1 MTDLELLA
9 PAKNIEIG
17 IAAID
22 CGADAVYIA
31 GPAFGARQAAGNSMD
46 DLAALCRYAHKF
58 GARVF
63 MTLNTI
69 LFDDELNEAY
79 SLMCQA
85 EDAGI
90 DAIIVQDLSVM
101 RMADGG
107 PDGNGR
113 RIGIPLHAS
122 TQCAIRDSEKA
133 LFYKQLGFSRLVL
146 ERELSLQDIRKIR
159 EATGCEIEFFIHGA
173 LCVCYSG
180 QCYMSECISGRSANR
195 GECIQACRSLYNL
208 VDSSTGKVL
217 VRNKALLSLKDYNL
231 LDRVEDLAEAGVSSF
246 KIEGRLKNISYVRNT
261 VTAYSR
267 ALDKL
272 VVSHPDR
279 YRRSS
284 FSRIR
289 GGLTP
294 DLAKTFNRGYTE
306 LFIDGHRGMW
316 SSMDTPK
323 GMGEIAGVVKSIVPC
338 GKNEVIITLKP
349 NSSAGSAPAS
359 KNSHNNSETASA
371 VSLSNGDG
379 FAFTSGNGEII
390 GFRGDVCSGQTIRCK
405 KVAGLSV
412 GTLLYRNISA
422 TFEKTLAATNSERL
436 IDVNVNV
443 SLSGCTNSVY
453 ILTAEALTEDGRKA
467 RISVN
472 AGNES
477 AGNVERMK
485 SIISSQL
492 SKTCGDFSFHANTFP
507 DTEFLTIGTEDG
519 SIPFMS
525 AAFLNDIRRR
535 LSDEFGKEPAHSREM
550 LNLRNIQS
558 PDNDNPQ
565 ILNKFPSQQSLS
577 RERSQFPP
585 RHLSYKFNIAN
596 KLAKEAYLSHGADS
610 ADSAYEIVHNEDAE
624 LMRTRYC
631 IRYELGQCHKMKP
644 KGTPFPAR
652 LHLENNGQ
660 VFPLQF
666 DCSNCEMVV
675 KMK

>member
-69 LFDDELNEAY
+69 LFDDELDEAY

-90 DAIIVQDLSVM
+90 DAIIVQDISVM

-113 RIGIPLHAS
+113 RLGIPLHAS
-122 TQCAIRDSEKA
+122 TQCAIRDPEKA

-146 ERELSLQDIRKIR
+146 ERELSLTDIRKIR
-159 EATGCEIEFFIHGA
+159 EATGCEIEFFVHGA

-231 LDRVEDLAEAGVSSF
+231 LGRMEDLADAGVSSF

-272 VVSHPDR
+272 ADSHPDK

-284 FSRIR
+284 FGRIQ
-289 GGLTP
+289 GGFTP
-294 DLAKTFNRGYTE
+294 DLTKTFNRGYTE
-306 LFIDGHRGMW
+306 LFLDGRRGMW

-338 GKNEVIITLKP
+338 GKNEVGITMKP
-349 NSSAGSAPAS
+349 YSPTGSAPAS
-359 KNSHNNSETASA
+359 KNSHNNSGTASA
-371 VSLSNGDG
+371 VTLSNGDG

-422 TFEKTLAATNSERL
+422 TFEKTLAATNSERH

-443 SLSGCTNSVY
+443 SLSGCANSGY
-453 ILTAEALTEDGRKA
+453 TLTADAVSEDGRRAKV
-467 RISVN
+467 SVN
-472 AGNES
+472 AGNEP

-485 SIISSQL
+485 SIIYSQL
-492 SKTCGDFSFHANTFP
+492 GKSCGDYSFHT
-507 DTEFLTIGTEDG
+507 DTSYELLNVETEDG

-525 AAFLNDIRRR
+525 AAFLNDIRRK
-535 LSDEFGKEPAHSREM
+535 LADGLDKEPAHSREM
-550 LNLRNIQS
+550 LNLRRLPLQDTGKMAGQNLSEVPQS
-558 PDNDNPQ
+558 MEKKRTD
-565 ILNKFPSQQSLS
+565 
-577 RERSQFPP
+577 FPP
-585 RHLSYKFNIAN
+585 RHLSYKFNVAN
-596 KLAKEAYLSHGADS
+596 HLAKETYLSHGADS

-624 LMRTRYC
+624 LMRTKYC
-631 IRYELGQCHKMKP
+631 IRYELGQCLKMKP
-644 KGTPFPAR
+644 KGVPFPAK

-666 DCSNCEMVV
+666 DCANCEMVV
-675 KMK
+675 KKK

>member
-69 LFDDELNEAY
+69 LFDDELDEAY

-122 TQCAIRDSEKA
+122 TQCAIRDPEKA

-146 ERELSLQDIRKIR
+146 ERELSLTDIRKIR
-159 EATGCEIEFFIHGA
+159 EATGCEIEFFVHGA

-180 QCYMSECISGRSANR
+180 QCYMSECISGRSANC

-272 VVSHPDR
+272 VASHPDR

-284 FSRIR
+284 FGRIQ
-289 GGLTP
+289 GGFTP

-306 LFIDGHRGMW
+306 LFLDGHRGMW

-338 GKNEVIITLKP
+338 GKNEVLITLRP
-349 NSSAGSAPAS
+349 HSQAGSAQAPKS
-359 KNSHNNSETASA
+359 SRNDSGTASA
-371 VSLSNGDG
+371 VMLSNGDG

-405 KVAGLSV
+405 KVSGLSV

-422 TFEKTLAATNSERL
+422 TFEKTLSSSNSGRL

-443 SLSGCTNSVY
+443 SLSGCANSGY
-453 ILTAEALTEDGRKA
+453 TLTADAVSEDGRRAKVSA
-467 RISVN
+467 N
-472 AGNES
+472 AGNET

-492 SKTCGDFSFHANTFP
+492 GKSCGDYSFHT
-507 DTEFLTIGTEDG
+507 DTSYEFLNVETEDG

-525 AAFLNDIRRR
+525 AAFLNDIRRK
-535 LSDEFGKEPAHSREM
+535 LADGLDKEPAHSRMM
-550 LNLRNIQS
+550 LNLRSLPS
-558 PDNDNPQ
+558 PDTGKPAAQNLSEGPQ
-565 ILNKFPSQQSLS
+565 SMEKK
-577 RERSQFPP
+577 RTDFPP
-585 RHLSYKFNIAN
+585 RHLSYKFNVAN
-596 KLAKEAYLSHGADS
+596 HLAKEIYLSHGADS

-624 LMRTRYC
+624 LMRTKYC
-631 IRYELGQCHKMKP
+631 IRYELGQCLKMKP
-644 KGTPFPAR
+644 KGVPFPAK

-666 DCSNCEMVV
+666 DCANCEMVV
-675 KMK
+675 KKK

>member
-69 LFDDELNEAY
+69 LFDDELDEAY

-85 EDAGI
+85 DDAGI

-113 RIGIPLHAS
+113 RLGIPLHAS

-133 LFYKQLGFSRLVL
+133 LFYRQLGFSRLVL
-146 ERELSLQDIRKIR
+146 ERELSLQDIRKIK

-195 GECIQACRSLYNL
+195 GECIQACRSRYNL

-284 FSRIR
+284 FGRIQE
-289 GGLTP
+289 GFTP

-306 LFIDGHRGMW
+306 LFLDGHRGMW
-316 SSMDTPK
+316 SSLDTPK
-323 GMGEIAGVVKSIVPC
+323 GMGEIAGVVKAIVPC
-338 GKNEVIITLKP
+338 GKNEVLITLKP
-349 NSSAGSAPAS
+349 YSQAGSAPAS
-359 KNSHNNSETASA
+359 KNSHNNSGTTSA
-371 VSLSNGDG
+371 VTLSNGDG

-390 GFRGDVCSGQTIRCK
+390 GFRGDVCSGNTIRCK

-422 TFEKTLAATNSERL
+422 TFEKTLSATNSERL

-443 SLSGCTNSVY
+443 SLSGCTTSGY
-453 ILTAEALTEDGRKA
+453 ILAADAVSEDGRSAKV
-467 RISVN
+467 SVN

-492 SKTCGDFSFHANTFP
+492 GKSCGDYSFHT
-507 DTEFLTIGTEDG
+507 DTSYEFLNVETEDG

-525 AAFLNDIRRR
+525 AAFLNDIRRK
-535 LSDEFGKEPAHSREM
+535 LADKLDKEPAHSREM
-550 LNLRNIQS
+550 LNLRRLPLQDTGKPAAQN
-558 PDNDNPQ
+558 
-565 ILNKFPSQQSLS
+565 LS
-577 RERSQFPP
+577 GNGEPACGKRTDFPP
-585 RHLSYKFNIAN
+585 SHLSYKFNVSN
-596 KLAKEAYLSHGADS
+596 HLAKETYLSHGADS

-631 IRYELGQCHKMKP
+631 IRYELGQCLKMKP

-666 DCSNCEMVV
+666 DCANCEMVV

>member
-69 LFDDELNEAY
+69 LFDDELDEAY

-107 PDGNGR
+107 KDGNGR

-231 LDRVEDLAEAGVSSF
+231 LNRVEDLAEAGVSSF

-279 YRRSS
+279 YRRAS
-284 FSRIR
+284 FGRIQ
-289 GGLTP
+289 GGFTP

-306 LFIDGHRGMW
+306 LFLDGHRGMW

-338 GKNEVIITLKP
+338 GKNEVIITLRP
-349 NSSAGSAPAS
+349 HSQAGSAQAPKS
-359 KNSHNNSETASA
+359 SRNDSGTASA
-371 VSLSNGDG
+371 VMLSNGDG

-405 KVAGLSV
+405 KVSGLSV

-422 TFEKTLAATNSERL
+422 SFEKTLSSSNSGRL

-443 SLSGCTNSVY
+443 SLSGCANSGY
-453 ILTAEALTEDGRKA
+453 TLTADAVSEDGRRA
-467 RISVN
+467 EVSAN
-472 AGNES
+472 AGNET

-492 SKTCGDFSFHANTFP
+492 GKSCGDYSFHT
-507 DTEFLTIGTEDG
+507 DTSYEFLNVETEDG

-525 AAFLNDIRRR
+525 AAFLNDIRRK
-535 LSDEFGKEPAHSREM
+535 LADGLDKEPAHSRMM
-550 LNLRNIQS
+550 LNLRSLPS
-558 PDNDNPQ
+558 PDTGKPAAQNLSEGPQ
-565 ILNKFPSQQSLS
+565 SMEKK
-577 RERSQFPP
+577 RTDFPP
-585 RHLSYKFNIAN
+585 RHLSYKFNVAN
-596 KLAKEAYLSHGADS
+596 HLAKEIYLSHGADS

-624 LMRTRYC
+624 LMRTKYC
-631 IRYELGQCHKMKP
+631 IRYELGQCLKMKP
-644 KGTPFPAR
+644 KGTPFPAK

-666 DCSNCEMVV
+666 DCANCEMVV
-675 KMK
+675 KKK

>member
-69 LFDDELNEAY
+69 LFDDELDEAY

-113 RIGIPLHAS
+113 RLGIPLHAS

-272 VVSHPDR
+272 VASHPDR

-284 FSRIR
+284 FGRIQ
-289 GGLTP
+289 GGFTP
-294 DLAKTFNRGYTE
+294 DLAKTFNRSYTE
-306 LFIDGHRGMW
+306 LFLDGHRGMW

-349 NSSAGSAPAS
+349 HGPAGSAPAPKS
-359 KNSHNNSETASA
+359 SYNNSGTASA

-422 TFEKTLAATNSERL
+422 TFEKTLSATNSERL

-443 SLSGCTNSVY
+443 SLSGCTNSGY

-492 SKTCGDFSFHANTFP
+492 SKSCGDYSFHT
-507 DTEFLTIGTEDG
+507 DTSYEFLNVETKDG

-525 AAFLNDIRRR
+525 AAFLNDIRRK
-535 LSDEFGKEPAHSREM
+535 LADGLDKEPAHSRRM
-550 LNLRNIQS
+550 LDLRSLPS
-558 PDNDNPQ
+558 PDTGKPTAQNLSEGPQ
-565 ILNKFPSQQSLS
+565 SMEKK
-577 RERSQFPP
+577 RTDFPP
-585 RHLSYKFNIAN
+585 RHLSYKFNVAN
-596 KLAKEAYLSHGADS
+596 HLAKENYLSHGADS

-624 LMRTRYC
+624 LMRTKYC
-631 IRYELGQCHKMKP
+631 IRYELGQCLKMKP
-644 KGTPFPAR
+644 KGVPFPAK

-666 DCSNCEMVV
+666 DCANCEMVV
-675 KMK
+675 KKK

>member
-1 MTDLELLA
+1 MTNLELLA

-69 LFDDELNEAY
+69 LFDDELDEAY

-113 RIGIPLHAS
+113 RLGIPLHAS
-122 TQCAIRDSEKA
+122 TQCAIRNPEKA

-146 ERELSLQDIRKIR
+146 ERELSLTDIRKIR
-159 EATGCEIEFFIHGA
+159 EATGCEIEFFVHGA

-231 LDRVEDLAEAGVSSF
+231 LGRVEDLAEAGVSSF

-272 VVSHPDR
+272 TESHPDK

-284 FSRIR
+284 FGRIQ
-289 GGLTP
+289 GGFTP

-306 LFIDGHRGMW
+306 LFLDGHRGMW

-323 GMGEIAGVVKSIVPC
+323 GMGEIAGVVKAIVPC
-338 GKNEVIITLKP
+338 GKNEVLITLKP
-349 NSSAGSAPAS
+349 YSQAGSAPAPKS
-359 KNSHNNSETASA
+359 SRNDSGTASA
-371 VSLSNGDG
+371 VTLSNGDG

-390 GFRGDVCSGQTIRCK
+390 GFRGDICSGQTIRCK

-422 TFEKTLAATNSERL
+422 TFEKTLASTNSGRL

-443 SLSGCTNSVY
+443 SLSGCANSGY
-453 ILTAEALTEDGRKA
+453 TLTADAVSEDGRRAKV
-467 RISVN
+467 SVN

-485 SIISSQL
+485 SVISSQL
-492 SKTCGDFSFHANTFP
+492 GKSCGDYSFHT
-507 DTEFLTIGTEDG
+507 DTSYGTEFLNVETEDG

-525 AAFLNDIRRR
+525 AAFLNDIRRK
-535 LSDEFGKEPAHSREM
+535 LADGLDKEPAHSRRM
-550 LNLRNIQS
+550 LNLRSLPS
-558 PDNDNPQ
+558 PDTGKPAAQNLSEGPQ
-565 ILNKFPSQQSLS
+565 SMEKK
-577 RERSQFPP
+577 RTDFPP
-585 RHLSYKFNIAN
+585 RHLSYKFNVAN
-596 KLAKEAYLSHGADS
+596 HLAKEAYLSHGADS

-631 IRYELGQCHKMKP
+631 IRYELGQCLKMKP

-666 DCSNCEMVV
+666 DCANCEMVV
-675 KMK
+675 KKK

>member
-69 LFDDELNEAY
+69 LFDEELDEAY

-113 RIGIPLHAS
+113 RLGIPLHAS
-122 TQCAIRDSEKA
+122 TQCAIRDPEKA

-146 ERELSLQDIRKIR
+146 ERELSLTDIRKIR
-159 EATGCEIEFFIHGA
+159 EATGCEIEFFVHGA

-217 VRNKALLSLKDYNL
+217 IRNKALLSLKDYNL
-231 LDRVEDLAEAGVSSF
+231 LGRVEDLAEAGVSSF

-272 VVSHPDR
+272 ADSHPDK
-279 YRRSS
+279 YRRAS
-284 FSRIR
+284 FGRIQ
-289 GGLTP
+289 GGFTP

-306 LFIDGHRGMW
+306 LFLDGHRGMW

-338 GKNEVIITLKP
+338 GKNEVIITLRP
-349 NSSAGSAPAS
+349 HSQAGSAPAPKS
-359 KNSHNNSETASA
+359 SRNDSGTASA
-371 VSLSNGDG
+371 VTLSNGDG

-405 KVAGLSV
+405 RVAGLSV

-422 TFEKTLAATNSERL
+422 TFEKTLSSSNSGRL

-443 SLSGCTNSVY
+443 SLSGCAHSGYT
-453 ILTAEALTEDGRKA
+453 LTADAVSEDGRRAKV
-467 RISVN
+467 SVN

-492 SKTCGDFSFHANTFP
+492 GKSCGDYSFHT
-507 DTEFLTIGTEDG
+507 DTSYEFLNVETEDG

-525 AAFLNDIRRR
+525 AAFLNDIRHK
-535 LSDEFGKEPAHSREM
+535 LADKLDKEPCHSRGM
-550 LNLRNIQS
+550 LNLRSLPS
-558 PDNDNPQ
+558 PDTGKPAAQNLSEGPQ
-565 ILNKFPSQQSLS
+565 SMEKK
-577 RERSQFPP
+577 RTDFPP
-585 RHLSYKFNIAN
+585 SHLSYKFNVAN
-596 KLAKEAYLSHGADS
+596 HLAKETYLSHGADS

-624 LMRTRYC
+624 LMRTKYC
-631 IRYELGQCHKMKP
+631 IRYELGQCLKMKP
-644 KGTPFPAR
+644 KGVPFPAK
-652 LHLENNGQ
+652 LHLENNGH

-666 DCSNCEMVV
+666 DCANCEMVV
-675 KMK
+675 KKK

>member
-69 LFDDELNEAY
+69 LFDDELDEAY

-107 PDGNGR
+107 PDGNR
-113 RIGIPLHAS
+113 RRLGIPLHAS
-122 TQCAIRDSEKA
+122 TQCAIRDPEKA
-133 LFYKQLGFSRLVL
+133 MFYKQLGFSRLVL
-146 ERELSLQDIRKIR
+146 ERELSLTDIRKIR

-231 LDRVEDLAEAGVSSF
+231 LGRVEDLAEAGVSSF

-272 VVSHPDR
+272 VSSHPDR

-284 FSRIR
+284 FGRIQ
-289 GGLTP
+289 GGFTP

-306 LFIDGHRGMW
+306 LFLDGHRGMW

-338 GKNEVIITLKP
+338 GKNEVLITLRP
-349 NSSAGSAPAS
+349 HSQAGSAQAPKS
-359 KNSHNNSETASA
+359 SRNDSGTASA
-371 VSLSNGDG
+371 VMLSNGDG

-405 KVAGLSV
+405 KVSGLSV

-422 TFEKTLAATNSERL
+422 TFEKTLASSNSERL

-443 SLSGCTNSVY
+443 SLSGCANSGY
-453 ILTAEALTEDGRKA
+453 TLTADAVSEDGRRA
-467 RISVN
+467 EVSVN

-492 SKTCGDFSFHANTFP
+492 SKTCGDYSFHT
-507 DTEFLTIGTEDG
+507 DTSYEFLNVETEDG

-525 AAFLNDIRRR
+525 AAFLNDIRRK
-535 LSDEFGKEPAHSREM
+535 LADKLDKEPAHSREM
-550 LNLRNIQS
+550 LNLRRLPLQDTGKMAGQNLSEVPQS
-558 PDNDNPQ
+558 MEEKRTD
-565 ILNKFPSQQSLS
+565 
-577 RERSQFPP
+577 FPP
-585 RHLSYKFNIAN
+585 SHLSYKFNVAN
-596 KLAKEAYLSHGADS
+596 HLAKETYLSLGADS
-610 ADSAYEIVHNEDAE
+610 ADSAYEVVHNEDAE
-624 LMRTRYC
+624 LMRTKYC
-631 IRYELGQCHKMKP
+631 IRYELGQCLKMKP
-644 KGTPFPAR
+644 KGVPFPAK

-666 DCSNCEMVV
+666 DCANCEMVV
-675 KMK
+675 KKK